1 MSDALLPNA
10 DCFEQSSKIAADQPI
25 EADAVAFGEIHE
37 IIMVHGQRGLDVRLR
52 QSALDRQQPNA
63 GADGALVA
71 IQRRANSR
79 IDGSGTSG
87 GCSHH

>member
-1 MSDALLPNA
+1 
-10 DCFEQSSKIAADQPI
+10 
-25 EADAVAFGEIHE
+25 
-37 IIMVHGQRGLDVRLR
+37 LR

-79 IDGSGTSG
+79 INGSGTSG